1 MKLFLQDNNIDM
13 YSTHN
18 EEKYVVQ
25 KKYLLLKKL
34 KVFYHEHVISDLNGE
49 EIAGKFYEKALQITN

>member
-34 KVFYHEHVISDLNGE
+34 KVLYHEHVISDLNGE

>member
-1 MKLFLQDNNIDM
+1 M

-34 KVFYHEHVISDLNGE
+34 KVLYHEHVISE

>member
-1 MKLFLQDNNIDM
+1 M

-34 KVFYHEHVISDLNGE
+34 KVLYHEHVISDLNGE

>member
-34 KVFYHEHVISDLNGE
+34 KVLYHEHVISE